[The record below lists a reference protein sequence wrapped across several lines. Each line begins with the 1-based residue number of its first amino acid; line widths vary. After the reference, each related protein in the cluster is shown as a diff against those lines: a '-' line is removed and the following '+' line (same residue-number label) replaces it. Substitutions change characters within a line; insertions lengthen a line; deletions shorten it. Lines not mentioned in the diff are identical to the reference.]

1 MALWDKLSGKMKE
14 TIVKGVTLAGI
25 TVTSITSVGAGVE
38 QQQQLDQMEDSS
50 RDPVSIERLLQDAPI
65 KTSMEAFNEMDDLM
79 GQSERQQEI
88 EEATDPRLKAAMFSA
103 GAEGPKGAGD
113 GIPGKDPGPVQ
124 TESGDYYFTGT
135 AEANLKYGSG
145 GIQQCFIQ
153 NAYEL
158 KKEHP
163 AAGNGRLIE
172 VDREYEDP
180 DFAQRNGQPD
190 GVTSHQFG
198 STHATVDH
206 RPLTAE
212 GKAEMAQLDTSTPME
227 EGKSIQSLDVEQN
240 LDTAYLDENTIDA
253 RGLNREGADVKK
265 EAWIRPFSN
274 QEDDKLEPDGWKNP
288 EQLKDG
294 QTFYQLSVDGDT
306 TSSYFVTE
314 DVVDSCRKED
324 GTVDFN
330 QLRDGLQI
338 PQGEQK
344 NCLVKYV
351 YRTGRESSNQDK
363 SEPDKAYAD
372 PPDHKNLLGSNDKNN
387 HNSDGLKNHDG
398 PENESDEDGKNT
410 DVTKIGDENQSKV
423 AARESGLNEK
433 RETEARQTTQAG
445 NVQEDGSRNV
455 RAEDPNKDEVKT
467 RQTDP
472 NQENKTETEQTTQTG
487 NVQED
492 GSRNVRAEDPNKDEV
507 KTRQADPNQ
516 ENKTE
521 TEQTTQT
528 GNIQE
533 DGSRNVRAED
543 PNKDE
548 VKTRQT
554 DPNQENKTE
563 TEQTTQTGNV
573 QEDGSRNVRAE
584 DPNKDEV
591 KTRQADPN
599 QENKTET
606 EQTTQTGNIQEDGS
620 RNVRAEDPNKDEVKT
635 RQTDPSQENKTEA
648 GQTALTGKPRAEDPT
663 KVQAVGRQ
671 GLWNKN
677 AKAEDLDK
685 DKDKVAA
692 QQTGQSENQET
703 ENTNQRTGLPA
714 VQTNTNLPA
723 LWEKP
728 STGQEKNE
736 NQTNKAAKEGD
747 RHEWEKPGAE
757 KSGAMED
764 KPSNTKTTDKQE
776 THSTGSTQKDNQG
789 KEQPTSSGGQ
799 NRDDDGG
806 YHL

>member
-50 RDPVSIERLLQDAPI
+50 RDPASIERLLQDAPI

-103 GAEGPKGAGD
+103 GAEGPKGASD
-113 GIPGKDPGPVQ
+113 GITGKDPGPVQ

-163 AAGNGRLIE
+163 AVGNGRLIE
-172 VDREYEDP
+172 VDCEYEDP

-240 LDTAYLDENTIDA
+240 PDTAYLDENTIDA

-363 SEPDKAYAD
+363 SGPDKAYAD

-398 PENESDEDGKNT
+398 PENESDKDGKNT

-423 AARESGLNEK
+423 ATRESGLNEK

-445 NVQEDGSRNV
+445 S
-455 RAEDPNKDEVKT
+455 
-467 RQTDP
+467 
-472 NQENKTETEQTTQTG
+472 
-487 NVQED
+487 
-492 GSRNVRAEDPNKDEV
+492 
-507 KTRQADPNQ
+507 
-516 ENKTE
+516 
-521 TEQTTQT
+521 
-528 GNIQE
+528 IQE

-543 PNKDE
+543 LNKDE
-548 VKTRQT
+548 AKTRQT
-554 DPNQENKTE
+554 DPN
-563 TEQTTQTGNV
+563 
-573 QEDGSRNVRAE
+573 
-584 DPNKDEV
+584 
-591 KTRQADPN
+591 
-599 QENKTET
+599 
-606 EQTTQTGNIQEDGS
+606 
-620 RNVRAEDPNKDEVKT
+620 
-635 RQTDPSQENKTEA
+635 QENKTEA
-648 GQTALTGKPRAEDPT
+648 GQTALTGKPRTEGPT

-671 GLWNKN
+671 GPWNKN
-677 AKAEDLDK
+677 AKTEDLDK

-692 QQTGQSENQET
+692 QQTGQSENQKT
-703 ENTNQRTGLPA
+703 ENINQKTGLPA

-747 RHEWEKPGAE
+747 RHGWEKPGAE